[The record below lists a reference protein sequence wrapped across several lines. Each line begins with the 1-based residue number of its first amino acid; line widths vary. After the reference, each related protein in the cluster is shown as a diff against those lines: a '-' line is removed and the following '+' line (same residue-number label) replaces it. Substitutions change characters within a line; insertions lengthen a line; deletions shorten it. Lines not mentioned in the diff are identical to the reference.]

1 MIESQS
7 KNRLGEISQHLNIKL
22 SLEARGPIRER
33 DSSLSMRELPKSPPL
48 GQIVQF
54 KIFSVRA
61 IRKFDITR
69 KAPSYEPAWAPE
81 LTIMR
86 YQMPRNIYSGNQ
98 FVKNLISRFQNSQK
112 PLTRSRSRVA
122 QG

>member
-1 MIESQS
+1 M
-7 KNRLGEISQHLNIKL
+7 
-22 SLEARGPIRER
+22 
-33 DSSLSMRELPKSPPL
+33 
-48 GQIVQF
+48 
-54 KIFSVRA
+54 FSVKA
-61 IRKFDITR
+61 NQKFDITK

-112 PLTRSRSRVA
+112 PLTRSRSRETQA
-122 QG
+122 GFQLHAD

>member
-1 MIESQS
+1 M
-7 KNRLGEISQHLNIKL
+7 NH
-22 SLEARGPIRER
+22 GPWSNQGVRFKPQYEKV
-33 DSSLSMRELPKSPPL
+33 DEVTHP
-48 GQIVQF
+48 GQFEQF

-61 IRKFDITR
+61 SRKFDITK
-69 KAPSYEPAWAPE
+69 KAPSYEPSWAPE